1 MWPDCRVLGR
11 DTVCFRDHSIVREKR
26 WYVYMSVLG
35 RLLKFAAP
43 YWKRYALAF
52 IFLLAISGLTLLQP
66 MVIRWVVDGVLATES
81 YDLLIYGAL
90 AIFGVAAL
98 KGVIQYL
105 QRFNMA
111 YAGQKVVFDI
121 RNTLYEHLQQLSYSF
136 YDQTQTG
143 QIMSRV
149 TSDVDAAQRFLS
161 NGAIQIVSNAVS
173 FFATLILMLSLNWRL
188 TLISMVTVPV
198 LAWRVQ
204 VYATKVRPM
213 FTQIQQQVAV
223 VNTRIQ
229 ENIAGQRV
237 VKAFAR
243 KQYEIDK
250 FERDNMELLH
260 RSIRAERLSAINWSL
275 MRLLTE
281 MSLAIIL
288 WYGGRQVISTELT
301 LGTLMSFNMLLGQL
315 LGPIRMLGW
324 QVSMV
329 QRTIASGE
337 RIFEILDTQADVRD
351 KPGAKPIGEI
361 EGRVTFENVSFAYDG
376 VNMVLKNINLD
387 VSPGETVAI
396 LGGTGSGKTTLIN
409 LIPRFYD
416 VTEGRVLI
424 DGVDIRDVTIES
436 LRRQIGIVTQETFLF
451 SASLRDNIAY
461 GKPEATDEEIIEAA
475 KAAHI
480 HDFIMSLPD
489 GYDTL
494 IGERGVGLS
503 GGQKQRV
510 AIARALLMDAKILLL
525 DESTSSVDVE
535 TEMQIQ
541 QAFSKLLKDR
551 TAFIIAQRLSTV
563 RDADRVIVLDNG
575 RIVEEGTHEELLQ
588 LGGIYTAIYN
598 LQFRPQEVDFWDKNN
613 VEPIE
618 DQGGGY

>member
-1 MWPDCRVLGR
+1 
-11 DTVCFRDHSIVREKR
+11 
-26 WYVYMSVLG
+26 MSVLG

-43 YWKRYALAF
+43 YWKRYVLAF

-66 MVIRWVVDGVLATES
+66 MVIRWVVDDVLATES
-81 YDLLIYGAL
+81 YDLLIYGAV

-121 RNTLYEHLQQLSYSF
+121 RNTLYKHLQQLSYSF

-161 NGAIQIVSNAVS
+161 NGAIQIISNAVS
-173 FFATLILMLSLNWRL
+173 FFATLILMLSLNWQL
-188 TLISMVTVPV
+188 TLVAMVTVPV

-213 FTQIQQQVAV
+213 FTDIQQQVAV

-229 ENIAGQRV
+229 ENISGQRV

-243 KQYEIDK
+243 KQYEMEK
-250 FERDNMELLH
+250 FERDNKELLQ

-351 KPGAKPIGEI
+351 KPGAKPIGKI

-416 VTEGRVLI
+416 VTEGRILI
-424 DGVDIRDVTIES
+424 DGIDIRDVTVES

-461 GKPEATDEEIIEAA
+461 GNPEATDHEIMEAA

-489 GYDTL
+489 GYDTI

-510 AIARALLMDAKILLL
+510 AIARALLMDARILLL

-541 QAFSKLLKDR
+541 EAFSRLLKDR

-575 RIVEEGTHEELLQ
+575 RIAEEGTHEELLQ

-598 LQFRPQEVDFWDKNN
+598 LQFRPQEIDFWDKSNTQS
-613 VEPIE
+613 IE

>member
-1 MWPDCRVLGR
+1 
-11 DTVCFRDHSIVREKR
+11 
-26 WYVYMSVLG
+26 MSVLR
-35 RLLKFAAP
+35 RLLKFVAP
-43 YWKRYALAF
+43 YWKRYALALV
-52 IFLLAISGLTLLQP
+52 FLLAISGLNLLQP
-66 MVIRWVVDGVLATES
+66 MVIGWVVDGVLAAEK
-81 YDLLIYGAL
+81 YDLLLYAGL
-90 AIFGVAAL
+90 AIFGMAAV
-98 KGVIQYL
+98 KGIIQYL

-121 RNTLYEHLQQLSYSF
+121 RNTLYRHLQQLSYSF
-136 YDQTQTG
+136 YDQAQTG
-143 QIMSRV
+143 QLMSRV
-149 TSDVDAAQRFLS
+149 TSDVNAVQRFLS
-161 NGAIQIVSNAVS
+161 NGIVQIVSTVVS
-173 FFATLILMLSLNWRL
+173 FSATLILMLSLNWKL
-188 TLISMVTVPV
+188 TLISMVTVP
-198 LAWRVQ
+198 LLLWRVKI
-204 VYATKVRPM
+204 YSTKVRPM
-213 FTQIQQQVAV
+213 FAQIQEQVAV

-243 KQYEIDK
+243 KEYELEK
-250 FERDNMELLH
+250 FERDNMELLQ

-281 MSLAIIL
+281 TSLALIL
-288 WYGGRQVISTELT
+288 WYGGRQVISFELS
-301 LGTLMSFNMLLGQL
+301 LGTLISFNMLLGQL
-315 LGPIRMLGW
+315 LGPIRSLGW
-324 QVSMV
+324 IVSMV

-337 RIFEILDTQADVRD
+337 RIFEILDTEADVRD
-351 KPGAKPIGEI
+351 KPGAKPIGKI
-361 EGRVTFENVSFAYDG
+361 EGRVTFDNVSFAYDG

-387 VSPGETVAI
+387 VAPGETVAI
-396 LGGTGSGKTTLIN
+396 LGGTGSGKSTLIM

-416 VTEGRVLI
+416 PTEGRILI
-424 DGVDIRDVTIES
+424 DGIDIRDVTLES

-451 SASLRDNIAY
+451 SASIRDNIAY

-489 GYDTL
+489 GYDTI

-510 AIARALLMDAKILLL
+510 AIARALLMDARILLL

-541 QAFSKLLKDR
+541 QAFSRLLKDR

-563 RDADRVIVLDNG
+563 RDADRIVVLDNG
-575 RIVEEGTHEELLQ
+575 TIVEEGTHEELLE
-588 LGGIYTAIYN
+588 LGGMYTAIYN
-598 LQFRPQEVDFWDKNN
+598 LQFRPQEINFLGDD
-613 VEPIE
+613 EIE
-618 DQGGGY
+618 SVFNQGGGN

>member
-1 MWPDCRVLGR
+1 
-11 DTVCFRDHSIVREKR
+11 
-26 WYVYMSVLG
+26 MSVLG

-52 IFLLAISGLTLLQP
+52 VFLLAISGLTLLQP

-90 AIFGVAAL
+90 AIVGVAAL

-161 NGAIQIVSNAVS
+161 NGAVQIVSSAVS
-173 FFATLILMLSLNWRL
+173 FFATLILMLSLNWKL
-188 TLISMVTVPV
+188 TLMCMVTVPL
-198 LAWRVQ
+198 LAWRVG

-213 FTQIQQQVAV
+213 FTQIQQQLAV
-223 VNTRIQ
+223 VNTRLQ

-288 WYGGRQVISTELT
+288 WYGGRQVISGELT
-301 LGTLMSFNMLLGQL
+301 LGTLISFNMLLGQL

-324 QVSMV
+324 HVSMV

-337 RIFEILDTQADVRD
+337 RIFEILDTQAEVRD
-351 KPGAKPIGEI
+351 KPGAKPIGKI

-416 VTEGRVLI
+416 VTEGRILI

-436 LRRQIGIVTQETFLF
+436 LRRQIGVVTQETFLF

-510 AIARALLMDAKILLL
+510 AIARALLMDARILLL

-541 QAFSKLLKDR
+541 QAFSRLLKDR
-551 TAFIIAQRLSTV
+551 TAFIIAQRLSTI
-563 RDADRVIVLDNG
+563 RDADRIIVLDNG

-598 LQFRPQEVDFWDKNN
+598 LQFRPQEVALWNKDSI
-613 VEPIE
+613 EPIE
-618 DQGGGY
+618 DRGGGY